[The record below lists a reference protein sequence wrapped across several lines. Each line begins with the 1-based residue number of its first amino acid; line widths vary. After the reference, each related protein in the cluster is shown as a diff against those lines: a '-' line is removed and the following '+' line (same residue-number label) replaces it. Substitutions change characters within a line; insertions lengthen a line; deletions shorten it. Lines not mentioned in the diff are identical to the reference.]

1 MSDHVDTFKATA
13 DNFDLGAMD
22 QKILDSFDY
31 ATNNPL
37 SQHTSTYLTQ
47 INQLIQGAE
56 DVGAGIASEAA
67 ECCSF
72 NGTEWYE
79 FWQWFS
85 DSDECD

>member
-47 INQLIQGAE
+47 INALIQGAE
-56 DVGAGIASEAA
+56 DVGAGISVETI
-67 ECCSF
+67 ECCHWD
-72 NGTEWYE
+72 NPEW
-79 FWQWFS
+79 F
-85 DSDECD
+85 